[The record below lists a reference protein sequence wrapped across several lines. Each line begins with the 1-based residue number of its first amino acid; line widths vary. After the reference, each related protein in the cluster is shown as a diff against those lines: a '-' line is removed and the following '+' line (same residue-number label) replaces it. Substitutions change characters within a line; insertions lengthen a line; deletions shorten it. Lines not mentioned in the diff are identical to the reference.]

1 MLEHAIETGRGGI
14 YLQFTPEQ
22 DAKLRRPGQEGPN
35 EMKRQYKGRYARC
48 RVRQSHESVRCN
60 QRRQPLEESTICHNR
75 GLRARTFSLERLL
88 LIGGPIRFLRSLD
101 WAAGSK

>member
-1 MLEHAIETGRGGI
+1 MGGE
-14 YLQFTPEQ
+14 YLRLTPEHS
-22 DAKLRRPGQEGPN
+22 PN
-35 EMKRQYKGRYARC
+35 EMEDQYKGRYARR

-60 QRRQPLEESTICHNR
+60 QQRQPVEESTIYHNR

-101 WAAGSK
+101 GAAGSK